1 MAVENDLTEIKT
13 AKLEAERA
21 TDAKSRFLSSMS
33 HEIRTPLNGIIGFAD
48 LLQRGAADS
57 DDYKQ
62 VWFRAKPQVGERVPF
77 PNLPYL
83 LDGVTTDRE
92 LIQRDGIHPTAEA
105 QALLLE
111 DVWPVI
117 RPMLDNLTP

>member
-1 MAVENDLTEIKT
+1 MTL
-13 AKLEAERA
+13 
-21 TDAKSRFLSSMS
+21 
-33 HEIRTPLNGIIGFAD
+33 
-48 LLQRGAADS
+48 
-57 DDYKQ
+57 YKQ

-77 PNLPYL
+77 PDLPYL

-92 LIQRDGIHPTAEA
+92 LIHRDGIHPTAEA

-111 DVWPVI
+111 DVWPEI